1 VPADHPVFDS
11 FFKIDLDRVTAYY
24 SQQRPQIYGYFEDND
39 PKKRLIAVI
48 NQDQDLGEYMEFSD
62 RGFNVTPSNEA
73 YKLAVNYFV
82 YALTH

>member
-1 VPADHPVFDS
+1 
-11 FFKIDLDRVTAYY
+11 
-24 SQQRPQIYGYFEDND
+24 
-39 PKKRLIAVI
+39 
-48 NQDQDLGEYMEFSD
+48 MEWSD